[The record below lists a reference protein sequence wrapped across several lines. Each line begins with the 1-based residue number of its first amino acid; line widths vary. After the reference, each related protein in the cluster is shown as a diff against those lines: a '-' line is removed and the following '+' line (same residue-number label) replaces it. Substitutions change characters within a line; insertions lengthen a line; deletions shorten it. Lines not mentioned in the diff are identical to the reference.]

1 MVFSQNFRQAI
12 PVDLCPADD
21 GFPHANFGRKVIKKT
36 RGNRMGWVDSMG
48 FNGIWWDMNGKGDLV
63 GWLWD
68 DYGMIMR
75 YVAECIHFPSNTCI
89 LHPPQHIATIP
100 LQCPGERSFQPHR
113 SRQPH
118 MGLRLCVRLMESPKL
133 VGFSFWVSNFQW
145 SLVPKFHHV
154 SYQHEVNP
162 KWQI

>member
-36 RGNRMGWVDSMG
+36 RGNRMGWVNSMG

-68 DYGMIMR
+68 DYGMIMEWLWDMLLNVSIFHPR
-75 YVAECIHFPSNTCI
+75 LASCTHRNILQLSHCSAQERGASSHTGVALHI
-89 LHPPQHIATIP
+89 L
-100 LQCPGERSFQPHR
+100 
-113 SRQPH
+113 H
-118 MGLRLCVRLMESPKL
+118 MGLRLCVRLMEPPNSWASHFGCQTFNEASCP
-133 VGFSFWVSNFQW
+133 SFTMWARS
-145 SLVPKFHHV
+145 
-154 SYQHEVNP
+154 
-162 KWQI
+162 